1 MNQKP
6 INTSAP
12 AADKTALLEGR
23 NLSVSLTVNDLP
35 TSLQWYRDVLG
46 FGVDREHVREGT
58 LRAVSLSA
66 GEVRILIGQDDGAM
80 GSDRVKGQ
88 GISMMI
94 TTAQDVDVIARRIK
108 DFGGTLETEPT
119 DTPWGARVFRV
130 RDPDGFKL
138 VVSSEKQ
145 APPGV

>member
-1 MNQKP
+1 MNQEP

-12 AADKTALLEGR
+12 AADKTTLLEGR
-23 NLSVSLTVNDLP
+23 TLGVSLTVNDLP
-35 TSLQWYRDVLG
+35 TSLRWYRDVLG
-46 FGVDREHVREGT
+46 FTVDREHVREGM
-58 LRAVSLSA
+58 LRAVSLGA

-88 GISMMI
+88 GFSMMI
-94 TTAQDVDVIARRIK
+94 TTAQDIDALAQRIR
-108 DFGGTLETEPT
+108 DSGGTLESEPT

-138 VVSSEKQ
+138 VISSEK
-145 APPGV
+145 